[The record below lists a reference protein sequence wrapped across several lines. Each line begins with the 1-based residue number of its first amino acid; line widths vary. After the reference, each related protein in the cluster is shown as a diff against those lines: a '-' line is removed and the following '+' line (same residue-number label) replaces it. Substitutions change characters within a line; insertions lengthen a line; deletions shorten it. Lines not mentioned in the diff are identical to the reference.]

1 MLYFFIPTPNPN
13 LLTPNDYYMLKST
26 IIICFL
32 IYIFLFFNPS
42 ELVDNTSTI
51 SQKFEVEN
59 FDLALDLQIVILS
72 RPSTAL
78 KRAAVRL
85 SSLST
90 LALDRTYKI
99 SYFFLLSR
107 PPREDV
113 DLWQTIFRENT
124 THGDLKFSEEGVSDN
139 DLSKKVWLAL
149 RTVAL
154 QKKAKFLLKIDD
166 DHMVFYD
173 RLLNELGNLSPER
186 LLWGRRGSGA
196 VSEHDRTI
204 YTNSAYLMSADVL
217 ERVAEDVEAG
227 TCGNLPGEDYCMGR
241 SATGK
246 GGAELFDDHRWFNDD
261 EGDPRLCLCKHWTLE
276 DTSALVIH
284 HVRPQ
289 LMEAF
294 ARNKTLFSQMRYPD
308 RNYAL

>member
-1 MLYFFIPTPNPN
+1 MKILMKLSHEVISFQLCFNAFILGLIVLSIYPDDIFWKKVPNSFILVSSEIVLN
-13 LLTPNDYYMLKST
+13 LQ
-26 IIICFL
+26 
-32 IYIFLFFNPS
+32 
-42 ELVDNTSTI
+42 V
-51 SQKFEVEN
+51 
-59 FDLALDLQIVILS
+59 VILS
-72 RPSTAL
+72 RPSTFS

-85 SSLST
+85 ASLPTIS
-90 LALDRTYKI
+90 LANSYRI
-99 SYFFLLSR
+99 SYFFVLSR
-107 PPREDV
+107 PSSYELLESIR
-113 DLWQTIFRENT
+113 LENESY
-124 THGDLKFSEEGVSDN
+124 GDLRFADDSASDN
-139 DLSKKVWLAL
+139 DLSKKVWLTL
-149 RTVAL
+149 RSVAAR
-154 QKKAKFLLKIDD
+154 KNTKFLLKIDD

-173 RLLNELGNLSPER
+173 RLMNELENLSTQR

-204 YTNSAYLMSADVL
+204 YTNNAYLMSADVL
-217 ERVAEDVEAG
+217 DRVAEDIEAG

-261 EGDPRLCLCKHWTLE
+261 DGDPRLCLCKHWTLE

-289 LMEAF
+289 LMEAY